1 MTPFL
6 QPTQPRLAMLRPA
19 LILLLFAAACR
30 PAPPDAPPAPAPEA
44 APSPYAGQE
53 ARAIKALSGD
63 DLAAL
68 RRGDG
73 MGLALAA
80 ELNHYPGPRHVLE
93 LADALALTP
102 EQRAETE
109 AVMAAM
115 RAEAVRLGEAV
126 IGREEALDALFA
138 GGDATPEAVRA
149 VLAELGALRADLR
162 FAHLNAHLAMR
173 RLLTPEQVA
182 HYDRLRGYG
191 GGHPAGHDHAAGH
204 AHPDPS

>member
-1 MTPFL
+1 MNSLL
-6 QPTQPRLAMLRPA
+6 QSNPLRLAMLRSV
-19 LILLLFAAACR
+19 LILLLLAAAGCR
-30 PAPPDAPPAPAPEA
+30 PDSPDAEA
-44 APSPYAGQE
+44 IPQTAPSPYAGQE
-53 ARAIKALSGD
+53 TRSIKALSDD

-115 RAEAVRLGEAV
+115 RTEAVRLGEAV
-126 IGREEALDALFA
+126 IGREEALEALFA
-138 GGDATPEAVRA
+138 SGDATPEAVRA
-149 VLAELGALRADLR
+149 VLAELGTLRADLR

-173 RLLTPEQVA
+173 RLLTPGQVA